1 MQATLESGP
10 TADLAFICGAH
21 GKPYTKKSFGN
32 EFKSA
37 CRQAGVNQDKK
48 AAHGMRKIAATRLAE
63 AGCSEYELMAVFGW
77 KDSKM
82 AAHYVREANRKKL
95 SRQAFEK
102 LSGTKSPAP
111 LFGTGKKVE

>member
-1 MQATLESGP
+1 LQATLESGP
-10 TADLAFICGAH
+10 TADLAFNCGAH
-21 GKPYTKKSFGN
+21 GKPYTKESFGN

-37 CRQAGVNQDKK
+37 CRQAGVNQ
-48 AAHGMRKIAATRLAE
+48 
-63 AGCSEYELMAVFGW
+63 LMAVFGW

-111 LFGTGKKVE
+111 LHGAGKKVE